1 MDSSILLSV
10 FVSTRYDKGLKEY
23 IGANPSLRSE
33 SSTQFVHST
42 LSDVSSSSSEYKDAE
57 AADEF
62 YDAIAADLSSDD
74 EDSDNEEIDSK
85 DKKVKLK
92 NISWTIASL
101 ALKRTSAPDLSEE
114 LDPNVPAIILDPS
127 QYCGSMCQEKDEAD
141 SNCWTSPR
149 GKGFMIRGKT
159 YLKDCSKVMGGDPL
173 LKLIAVDWFKV
184 ENCIS
189 KVALHPSSLV
199 QNQPRLIWVCVKLNV
214 CEVKGKV
221 LQYHACSS
229 FYSSTVLSKAQNGA
243 RLGARRGAA
252 LLCASPDAR
261 RGDLEKAQKGARHLK
276 RCDGA
281 WRGKRRVI

>member
-1 MDSSILLSV
+1 MLTGDLELIDSLNGHFDVVYGTYDPRHLTRWNSKRDVVFSRQWFRGQDGTYTILQFPIVHKKCPAKLGYRRTEINPSTWEIRNLNTSFGSNGAKCLVTQMLEIHSAGWCRWKQNKWAKFEKTVPYALLSQLA
-10 FVSTRYDKGLKEY
+10 GLKEY

-42 LSDVSSSSSEYKDAE
+42 LSNVSSSSSEYKDAE

-62 YDAIAADLSSDD
+62 YDAIASDLSSDD

-127 QYCGSMCQEKDEAD
+127 QYCGSMRQEKDEAD

-149 GKGFMIRGKT
+149 GNGRR
-159 YLKDCSKVMGGDPL
+159 P
-173 LKLIAVDWFKV
+173 A
-184 ENCIS
+184 
-189 KVALHPSSLV
+189 
-199 QNQPRLIWVCVKLNV
+199 
-214 CEVKGKV
+214 
-221 LQYHACSS
+221 
-229 FYSSTVLSKAQNGA
+229 SKAH
-243 RLGARRGAA
+243 
-252 LLCASPDAR
+252 SS
-261 RGDLEKAQKGARHLK
+261 
-276 RCDGA
+276 
-281 WRGKRRVI
+281 